1 MAATFTCQRPDL
13 PGGSSNHRPLSPTIS
28 SPPLSPAPEHTSTP
42 TPTPTSYLMTKVPSL
57 SIVSPGV
64 NDPDTKEVYAT
75 TLEVTDIT
83 VGAGSPPIVSIPVVD
98 GQLSDGMETTT
109 TTTPSSSTKTNSRRT
124 SKRKR
129 TTSPPS
135 PTTTKSPEQLHSSRR
150 SSPHSQHSSL
160 HSHRRSATT
169 ASITPISD
177 RTARREDLIALHR
190 ESCRLFQDDG
200 LSTSKPSP
208 RASASASESRPPSS
222 STSGTPPRPLRSAS
236 NASSPP
242 TLRTPLS
249 ISTYQ
254 DQSNQNDSPRGP
266 IRAATFSAYEP
277 ACTSPVQPTVTVIDW
292 TSPSTRR
299 REYEKIDRASSGV
312 RGFWRRVA
320 PRWCQ
325 FGDHRTP
332 FFEEGKDG
340 KGNYEGSVRRFR
352 MDLPEECESK
362 RGGTLLKGF
371 KLSRK
376 TVIHRMGGRVKT
388 A

>member
-13 PGGSSNHRPLSPTIS
+13 PGGSSTHHPLSPTIS
-28 SPPLSPAPEHTSTP
+28 SPPPS
-42 TPTPTSYLMTKVPSL
+42 SYLTTKVPSL

-64 NDPDTKEVYAT
+64 NDLPDLKEEVYAT

-83 VGAGSPPIVSIPVVD
+83 VGAGSSPIVSIGPVVEE
-98 GQLSDGMETTT
+98 QLSDGMESRRAS
-109 TTTPSSSTKTNSRRT
+109 TTTPSSSSKSNSRRRT

-129 TTSPPS
+129 TVSPPS
-135 PTTTKSPEQLHSSRR
+135 PSTSKSPEQQQLHTSRR
-150 SSPHSQHSSL
+150 SSPHSQRSSL

-169 ASITPISD
+169 ASITPLSD

-200 LSTSKPSP
+200 LSTSKPSQ
-208 RASASASESRPPSS
+208 RASRPPSS
-222 STSGTPPRPLRSAS
+222 STSRTTPPRPLRSAS

-254 DQSNQNDSPRGP
+254 DQSNQNQNEPPRGP
-266 IRAATFSAYEP
+266 VRAATFSAYEP
-277 ACTSPVQPTVTVIDW
+277 ACTSPMQPTVTVIDW

-362 RGGTLLKGF
+362 RTGTTTFPKSF

-376 TVIHRMGGRVKT
+376 ITIHRMGGRVKT

>member
-28 SPPLSPAPEHTSTP
+28 SPPLSPAPEHTTA
-42 TPTPTSYLMTKVPSL
+42 TSYLMTKVPSL

-64 NDPDTKEVYAT
+64 NDSKEVYAT
-75 TLEVTDIT
+75 TIEVTDIT
-83 VGAGSPPIVSIPVVD
+83 VGAGSPPIVSIPVVED
-98 GQLSDGMETTT
+98 QLSHGMES
-109 TTTPSSSTKTNSRRT
+109 TTTPSSSSKPNSRRT

-135 PTTTKSPEQLHSSRR
+135 PSTAKTPDQLHTSRR
-150 SSPHSQHSSL
+150 SSPHSQHSSI

-200 LSTSKPSP
+200 LSTSKPSQ
-208 RASASASESRPPSS
+208 RASASASASASRPPSS
-222 STSGTPPRPLRSAS
+222 STSRTPPRPLRSVS

-254 DQSNQNDSPRGP
+254 DQSNQNQSPRGP
-266 IRAATFSAYEP
+266 VRAATFSAYEP
-277 ACTSPVQPTVTVIDW
+277 ACISPVQPTVTVIDW

-362 RGGTLLKGF
+362 RTGTTTFQKNF
-371 KLSRK
+371 KLTRK
-376 TVIHRMGGRVKT
+376 MVIHRMGGRVKT